1 MLLDYRRKE
10 HIPLMNRYKKVRGI
24 NLINQYLPHLNP
36 LEQMYVIDSEED
48 WAKIEQEFPIDKV
61 TARCDCPLG
70 VNGKLPDGQT
80 FHRDNVRGYIR
91 DVKSAVADGVVIL
104 QQMKKGYN
112 ERLHTQGGVNLDVV
126 MGEAIRME
134 YVGPSFDCR
143 ELCKGKASHEAWCI
157 PWDEVPFLKE
167 SSIGKY
173 KMGEISQVGYKASA
187 EERCSFL
194 MGTFLKE
201 YLMEKHKIDNM
212 QQVDHELSPE
222 EKQALFEAY
231 VAKKKEI
238 LAVMPDSYKGVKRQ
252 ILRDV
257 IAQVIFP
264 LYDQRET
271 LARNGLKH
279 FGVEMNVVED
289 GTLVPLELSVG
300 DRFIQKDREKKT
312 LLSKLTEE
320 R

>member
-1 MLLDYRRKE
+1 MILDYRRKE
-10 HIPLMNRYKKVRGI
+10 HIPLMNRYKKVKGI

-36 LEQMYVIDSEED
+36 LEKMYVIDSEED
-48 WAKIEQEFPIDKV
+48 WEKIEHEFPIDKV

-91 DVKSAVADGVVIL
+91 DVKSAVPDGVVIL
-104 QQMKKGYN
+104 QQMK
-112 ERLHTQGGVNLDVV
+112 T
-126 MGEAIRME
+126 
-134 YVGPSFDCR
+134 
-143 ELCKGKASHEAWCI
+143 
-157 PWDEVPFLKE
+157 
-167 SSIGKY
+167 
-173 KMGEISQVGYKASA
+173 GYKASA

-201 YLMEKHKIDNM
+201 YLIGKHKIDSM
-212 QQVDHELSPE
+212 SQVDSNLSPQD
-222 EKQALFEAY
+222 KQALFEAY
-231 VAKKKEI
+231 VTKKKQI
-238 LAVMPDSYKGVKRQ
+238 LAVMPNGYKGVKRQ

-257 IAQVIFP
+257 IVQVIFP

-279 FGVEMNVVED
+279 FGVEMNVIQD
-289 GTLVPLELSVG
+289 GTLVPLELAIG
-300 DRFIQKDREKKT
+300 ARFIQKGSEKKT